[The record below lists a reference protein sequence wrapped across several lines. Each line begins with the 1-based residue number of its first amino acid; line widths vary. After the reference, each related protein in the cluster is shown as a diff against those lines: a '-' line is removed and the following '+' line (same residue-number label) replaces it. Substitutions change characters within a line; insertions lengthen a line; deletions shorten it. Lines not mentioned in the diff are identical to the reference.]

1 MKNKFVALAT
11 LAIGLTTAA
20 KAQNTSA
27 TNTEATANATIVTP
41 ISISKGA
48 DLNFGSIVKSSAG
61 GTVMINPDGTVTPT
75 GVSMFAG
82 TGAVATA
89 AAEFTI
95 SGENGYQY
103 TISLPADNAVVLSDG
118 ASNTMTVK
126 SFTNNASGTFG
137 SASETFQVGAT
148 LTVGANQAA
157 GTYVSD
163 PFSVTVTY
171 N

>member
-1 MKNKFVALAT
+1 MKNKFIALAT

-41 ISISKGA
+41 ISISKVA
-48 DLNFGSIVKSSAG
+48 DLNFGSIVKSGAG
-61 GTVMINPDGTVTPT
+61 GTVTINPDGSVSTS

-82 TGAVATA
+82 AGAVATA

-95 SGENGYQY
+95 SGESGYLY
-103 TISLPADNAVVLSDG
+103 TISLPADDAVVLNDG
-118 ASNTMTVK
+118 SSHSMTVK
-126 SFTNNASGTFG
+126 SFSNNASGTFG
-137 SASETFQVGAT
+137 ATSETYQVGAT

-157 GTYVSD
+157 GTYISD